1 MRGGASLHCSVAAP
15 LGKGLSIYQELMR
28 RCGTMLCRHTTG
40 SSAQLSALL
49 SREVNSVQAA
59 VCTENPQLSKSPGL
73 VYLSHFRR
81 FLVWLNFCHWLA
93 ERFSEAALRPG
104 ATPKAGRLT
113 VVWTFPLSSSVI
125 VRCEVQSSILM
136 KWRTSSAH
144 FNCQRVSNG

>member
-1 MRGGASLHCSVAAP
+1 MAELLPLVSITFLCGGA
-15 LGKGLSIYQELMR
+15 
-28 RCGTMLCRHTTG
+28 
-40 SSAQLSALL
+40 
-49 SREVNSVQAA
+49 
-59 VCTENPQLSKSPGL
+59 
-73 VYLSHFRR
+73 
-81 FLVWLNFCHWLA
+81 
-93 ERFSEAALRPG
+93 EAALRPG